1 MVQSIDD
8 RVPEALDSSSR
19 SSSKAP
25 SRNPSNLSKSLTRQS
40 SSVGS
45 LCADL
50 PNFVTAPP
58 IEAVVFGW
66 GVAED
71 GQLVSSLIKLA
82 CPFPSSCS
90 KACWTCRA

>member
-1 MVQSIDD
+1 MVQADG
-8 RVPEALDSSSR
+8 RQPESLQEPGSR

-25 SRNPSNLSKSLTRQS
+25 SRSTTRSLTRQS

-71 GQLVSSLIKLA
+71 GQLASQLKTEE
-82 CPFPSSCS
+82 FF
-90 KACWTCRA
+90 